1 MDMLCAAAPAA
12 LWTRGE
18 IARHVGEKII
28 LHGSIHRIRRM
39 RGFAFVLL
47 RTHREVI
54 QCVYDPERCKMPLES
69 LCEEMCCEISAQVC
83 AQPAARD
90 GWELLLE
97 RVRVLSAPAAV
108 PEVVLHQKT
117 LNASLETLLNARP
130 ATLRH
135 PLERAVFRIQAAL
148 AEGMAAFLADAQ
160 FTRIHTPKIVAESAE
175 GGANVFRLPYFEK
188 AATLAQ
194 SPQFYKQ
201 TMVGVFERVFEIG
214 PVFRAE
220 KHDTARHLNEYTS
233 VDVEMGYIEGFET
246 LMQLESA
253 MLGSAFAHVG
263 KMCAQ
268 ELELLG
274 VTLPDASHIPCIRFA
289 QAKEWVSRT
298 SGTAIT
304 DPFDFSPEEE
314 QRLSALVR
322 EETGSE
328 FVFVTH
334 YPSAKRPFY
343 AMDDPADSA
352 VTLSFDLLFR
362 GLEITTGG
370 QRIHDYD
377 AQVAK
382 MRARCMDTAPFESY
396 LSAHRT
402 GLPPHGGFGLGLER
416 LTAKLCGFDNVR
428 RGCLFPRDT
437 KRITP

>member
-1 MDMLCAAAPAA
+1 MYMLCAAAPAA
-12 LWTRGE
+12 LWTREE
-18 IARHVGEKII
+18 IARRVGEKIT
-28 LHGSIHRIRRM
+28 LHGSIHKIRRM

-47 RTHREVI
+47 RTHRDVI
-54 QCVYDPERCKMPLES
+54 QCVYDPESCKTPLDALS
-69 LCEEMCCEISAQVC
+69 EEMCCEIVAEVRAQ
-83 AQPAARD
+83 AAARD

-97 RVRVLSAPAAV
+97 RVCILSAPAAA
-108 PEVVLHQKT
+108 PDVVLHQKM
-117 LNASLETLLNARP
+117 LSASMETLLNARP

-148 AEGMAAFLADAQ
+148 AEGMAKFFSGAQ
-160 FTRIHTPKIVAESAE
+160 FTQIHTPKIVAESAE

-188 AATLAQ
+188 TATLAQ

-233 VDVEMGYIEGFET
+233 VDAEMGYIDGFET
-246 LMQLESA
+246 LMQLEGA
-253 MLGSAFAHVG
+253 MLQSAFAHVQA
-263 KMCAQ
+263 MCAP
-268 ELELLG
+268 ELALIG
-274 VTLPDASHIPCIRFA
+274 VTLPDASHIPCVRFA
-289 QAKEWVSRT
+289 QAKAWIAQEN
-298 SGTAIT
+298 GTAIT
-304 DPFDFSPEEE
+304 DPFDFAPEEE
-314 QRLSALVR
+314 QTLSRLVF
-322 EETGSE
+322 EQTGSE

-343 AMDDPADSA
+343 AMDDPKEPS

-362 GLEITTGG
+362 GMEITTGG

-377 AQVAK
+377 AQVKK
-382 MRARCMDTAPFESY
+382 MHARGMNIAPFESY
-396 LSAHRT
+396 LSAHKT